1 MIRVDPSWSESNFI
15 LFFYSIRPGLAVRV
29 DPVRL
34 LYLPVVDYFSH
45 LRRYMKKMARSSMF
59 VTQSNE
65 IVKENLQKRHIK
77 GKGLEHGSWHP
88 LEKHFEHFLSGGA
101 RKI

>member
-1 MIRVDPSWSESNFI
+1 
-15 LFFYSIRPGLAVRV
+15 
-29 DPVRL
+29 
-34 LYLPVVDYFSH
+34 
-45 LRRYMKKMARSSMF
+45 MKKMARSSMF